1 MKRSREI
8 LTVLM
13 LMLSLLAAPVAEGSG
28 LGASADVHAER
39 LVAPAGAV
47 IAAVELDEGSPSR
60 RRAVRRAPQELRQI
74 DEIVARYLAQGIP
87 GISIAVQRGNDLV
100 IEKGYGFANRENQI
114 PVDRATIF
122 QIASVTK
129 QFTAAAIMRLV
140 ERGEVRLSDSVR
152 DFVPELDAR
161 GHTIT
166 IEQLLNHTSGLPDY
180 IRLITDAYKPMS
192 QAEVVSLI
200 NSQPLNF
207 TPGTAWNYDNSGY
220 YLLGMIIERVS
231 GISYAEYL
239 DREIFQPL
247 GLLHT
252 SYCGTN
258 PVQPM
263 PDGYLMIGG
272 MVTPVKAAHNS
283 IGYAAGSLCSS
294 ASDLRRWSEALSS
307 GLVVTPHS
315 YEQMTTRT
323 LLPDGRTVGYGYG
336 LGLGIQ
342 YGERVVAHGG
352 SIVGFLSYLGW
363 YPESEV
369 RIAVLVN
376 VISLDTP
383 WAAEIA
389 RELAQLLL
397 SK

>member
-1 MKRSREI
+1 MKSAREI
-8 LTVLM
+8 LRILLPVL
-13 LMLSLLAAPVAEGSG
+13 LLLAAPVAEGGG
-28 LGASADVHAER
+28 LPAVDARAPEPGGSAAIASATAEEI
-39 LVAPAGAV
+39 P
-47 IAAVELDEGSPSR
+47 SSR

-87 GISIAVQRGNDLV
+87 GISIAVQRGDDLV
-100 IEKGYGFANRENQI
+100 VEKGYGFANRENQI
-114 PVDRATIF
+114 SVDRATIF

-152 DFVPELDAR
+152 DYVPVLDTR

-180 IRLITDAYKPMS
+180 IRLISDAYKPMS

-258 PVQPM
+258 PAQPM

-272 MVTPVKAAHNS
+272 MVTPVKAAHSS

-323 LLPDGRTVGYGYG
+323 RLPDGRTVGYGYG
-336 LGLGIQ
+336 LGVGIQ

-376 VISLDTP
+376 VTSLDTP
-383 WAAEIA
+383 WAAELA